1 MKTLEEVLLKA
12 NASYDEDMKL
22 RPDIHS
28 EDGRIP
34 FVLGYLK
41 RAYEVLYNEYKL
53 KNNK

>member
-12 NASYDEDMKL
+12 NDSYNEDMK
-22 RPDIHS
+22 RYPDIHS

-41 RAYEVLYNEYKL
+41 GEYEILYNEL
-53 KNNK
+53 KF